1 MSFQE
6 LRRQCDRD
14 GIGPLFW
21 DLLVEVCG
29 RIARRYPPESY
40 NHGESWSEEA
50 FRDLAQEVALDR
62 LLSENQ
68 LEYVLSLATDEDS
81 LSRLLA
87 FQARRVLAHRRTTT
101 VVDRVTTRV
110 RAIAQAPPY
119 VVVTVGSDLFVS
131 PAGGGRDPAYLSDA
145 DLRRG
150 ADLIDSIPRLPSS
163 PGAARE
169 SKVYAGA
176 DVQELLQRLVSTFDG
191 VTLGDIRKI
200 LEITLTAWL
209 PTILRD
215 GEEDHPSG
223 SAPELELQ
231 RSQMTTLIDSL
242 VRELDPI
249 HRLVLLGKS
258 QGVSDGQLA
267 TRMGR
272 SRPWLADRKSEVLNI
287 VESRLIAELPEELHT
302 EATRNLLDELAILE
316 ETP

>member
-1 MSFQE
+1 VSFQE

-21 DLLVEVCG
+21 DVLVEVCG

-40 NHGESWSEEA
+40 NNGESWSEEA

-62 LLSENQ
+62 LLGENQ
-68 LEYVLSLATDEDS
+68 LEYVLNLATDEDS
-81 LSRLLA
+81 LGRLLA
-87 FQARRVLAHRRTTT
+87 FQARRVLSHRRATT
-101 VVDRVTTRV
+101 VVDRLTTRV
-110 RAIAQAPPY
+110 RAIAQSPPY
-119 VVVTVGSDLFVS
+119 EVADLGSDLFVS
-131 PAGGGRDPAYLSDA
+131 PAGGGRDPAFLPDA

-176 DVQELLQRLVSTFDG
+176 NVHELLQRLVSNFDG
-191 VTLGDIRKI
+191 VALGDIRKI

-215 GEEDHPSG
+215 GEEDPDSG
-223 SAPELELQ
+223 STPELELQ
-231 RSQMTTLIDSL
+231 RSHMAMLIDAL
-242 VRELDPI
+242 VQELDPV

-258 QGVSDGQLA
+258 QGVSDGELA

-272 SRPWLADRKSEVLNI
+272 SRPWLADRKGEVLSI

-302 EATRNLLDELAILE
+302 EATRNLLDELAFLE
-316 ETP
+316 ETS